1 MLIMEEIIM
10 IELRKVNK
18 IYLNGELET
27 HALKEVDLE
36 IAKGE
41 FIVILGP
48 SGSGK
53 STLLNVLSGLDSP
66 TSGEIK
72 MNQEDIHLLK
82 EKALTMFRRKH
93 LGFIFQQYNLLST
106 LTVYENVALGHAL
119 SKEPF
124 NIDQML
130 KDVGIDDQK
139 DKYPHQLS
147 GGQQQRVSI
156 ARALVKKPAMLFCDE
171 PTGALDE
178 STGKEILDLLVK
190 LNKSHETTILLIT
203 HNPAIAQIADR
214 VVKMNSGCIA
224 EIIKNENKKDAKD
237 IHWS

>member
-1 MLIMEEIIM
+1 V
-10 IELRKVNK
+10 IELNKVSK
-18 IYLNGELET
+18 IYVNGELET
-27 HALKEVDLE
+27 HALKEVDLKIE
-36 IAKGE
+36 KGE

-53 STLLNVLSGLDSP
+53 STMLNVLSGLDAP
-66 TSGEIK
+66 TSGEITIH
-72 MNQEDIHLLK
+72 QEQIHLLND
-82 EKALTMFRRKH
+82 KALTLFRRKH

-106 LTVYENVALGHAL
+106 LTVYENIALGHAL
-119 SKEPF
+119 SQDAF

-130 KDVGIDDQK
+130 KDVAIDDQK

-156 ARALVKKPAMLFCDE
+156 ARALVKKPLMLFCDE

-178 STGKEILDLLVK
+178 STGKEILALLVK
-190 LNKSHETTILLIT
+190 LNQIYKTTILLIT

-224 EIIKNENKKDAKD
+224 EIITNEHKKDAKD